1 MLQIQLIHLL
11 YLSILLA
18 PGIISGAIVTWKTRS
33 AWSLFITIGCS
44 LAGSF
49 VVAISTV
56 LCGKLSAPLLVAW
69 IGSWADLV
77 DFTQVPVT
85 SEYGWFGALPFYIL
99 SYLRYSIV
107 APSGAIAGAALA
119 GMLMLV
125 RYRLM
130 QEGGKFDRAH
140 AWVAGFGS
148 AVVGGILGVCSILLF
163 CWLGWQLLLLANGTF
178 RSAGGNFT
186 TFAQIAWGVSILVNG
201 LVCGLISAV
210 CGMKLAKIL
219 M

>member
-49 VVAISTV
+49 IVAISTV
-56 LCGKLSAPLLVAW
+56 LFGKLAAPLLVTW
-69 IGSWADLV
+69 IGSWADLI
-77 DFTQVPVT
+77 DFTQVPAT
-85 SEYGWFGALPFYIL
+85 SEYGWFGALPFYLL

-107 APSGAIAGAALA
+107 APSGAMAGATLA

-130 QEGGKFDRAH
+130 QEGGKFDRSH

-148 AVVGGILGVCSILLF
+148 AIVGGILGVCSILLF
-163 CWLGWQLLLLANGTF
+163 CWLGWQLLVLTNNAF
-178 RSAGGNFT
+178 RSNGGDFT
-186 TFAQIAWGVSILVNG
+186 TLAQIVWGVSILVNG
-201 LVCGLISAV
+201 LVCGMISAV